1 MSSYDYEPDND
12 VLIANQEL
20 RKMPSTRQKKPA
32 RPAKEKVAPPVAP
45 NPNFMVQAEVL
56 AAVSMSKSSL
66 YLYISRGE
74 FPKPKKIGK
83 RMARWSRQ
91 EVEAWITEKLA

>member
-1 MSSYDYEPDND
+1 MSSYDYEPDSD

-20 RKMPSTRQKKPA
+20 RKMPSKHQKKPTQ
-32 RPAKEKVAPPVAP
+32 PAKVTLPVAP

-56 AAVSMSKSSL
+56 AAVSMSRSSL